1 MNALLADITIQNSV
15 VAEDKENIMN
25 IYEKLSEIQAK
36 LKAPKSQYNSFGKY
50 NYRNAEDILEAVKP
64 LCKEY
69 KAVLIISDKINA
81 IGTRHYVEATAT
93 LIDLEKPE
101 DKISITSSAREDE
114 DLKGMTNAQITGSTS
129 SYARKYAL
137 NGLFDID
144 DTKDSDYL
152 NTGNIKDNAKA
163 TQSDKNRPKTDEKP
177 APMTLLKAKAMT
189 ALKGDKEVRFETL
202 TSDEL
207 QKLAAQDKRK
217 DWQEAA
223 QLILDFKVA
232 EEQAKFKTA
241 SAPFPEING

>member
-1 MNALLADITIQNSV
+1 
-15 VAEDKENIMN
+15 MN

-36 LKAPKSQYNSFGKY
+36 LKAPKLQYNSFGKY
-50 NYRNAEDILEAVKP
+50 AYRSAEDILETVKP

-101 DKISITSSAREDE
+101 DKVTVTSSAREDE

-163 TQSDKNRPKTDEKP
+163 TQSDKNRPKSDKNRPKTDEKP
-177 APMTLLKAKAMT
+177 LVKAKAMT
-189 ALKGDKEVRFETL
+189 ALKGDKEVRFDTL
-202 TSDEL
+202 SIDEL

-232 EEQAKFKTA
+232 EEQAKFKAA
-241 SAPFPEING
+241 SAPFPEVNG

>member
-1 MNALLADITIQNSV
+1 
-15 VAEDKENIMN
+15 MN
-25 IYEKLSEIQAK
+25 IYEKLSEIQAE

-64 LCKEY
+64 LCKEV

-101 DKISITSSAREDE
+101 DKVTVTSSAREDE

-152 NTGNIKDNAKA
+152 NTGNIKGNAKA
-163 TQSDKNRPKTDEKP
+163 PQSDKKP
-177 APMTLLKAKAMT
+177 APMTLHIAENMT
-189 ALKGDKEVRFETL
+189 ALKGDKEVKFKEL
-202 TSDEL
+202 TTEEL
-207 QKLAAQDKRK
+207 EKLAAQDKRK

-223 QLILDFKVA
+223 NLILDFKVKQ
-232 EEQAKFKTA
+232 EQEKFKNGDL
-241 SAPFPEING
+241 PF

>member
-1 MNALLADITIQNSV
+1 
-15 VAEDKENIMN
+15 MN

-69 KAVLIISDKINA
+69 KAVLVVSDKINA
-81 IGTRHYVEATAT
+81 VGARNYVEATAT
-93 LIDLEKPE
+93 LIDIEKPE
-101 DKISITSSAREDE
+101 DKIFITSSAREDE

-152 NTGNIKDNAKA
+152 NTGNDKDSAKA
-163 TQSDKNRPKTDEKP
+163 PQAHKMPPKTEEKP
-177 APMTLLKAKAMT
+177 APMTLIRAKAMT
-189 ALKGDKEVRFETL
+189 ALKGDKEVRFDTL
-202 TSDEL
+202 SIDEL
-207 QKLAAQDKRK
+207 QKLAEQDKRK
-217 DWQEAA
+217 DWKEAA
-223 QLILDFKVA
+223 QLILDFKIA
-232 EEQAKFKTA
+232 EEQKKFQA
-241 SAPFPEING
+241 AEAPFPEVNG